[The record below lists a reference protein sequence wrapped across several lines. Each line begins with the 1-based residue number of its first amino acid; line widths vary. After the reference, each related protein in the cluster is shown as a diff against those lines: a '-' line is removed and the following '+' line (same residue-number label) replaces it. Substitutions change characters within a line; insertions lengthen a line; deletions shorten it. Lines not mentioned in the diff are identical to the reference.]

1 MTSLQ
6 ATAEDR
12 IYLEYLRYIYKTE
25 MQHACQCIYDKE
37 KIELAA
43 KLKKKYPESTYKEL
57 IKMAKDPKSRAI
69 IANWDVDNFRSTSK

>member
-43 KLKKKYPESTYKEL
+43 KWKKKYPESTYKEL